1 MIIKLKR
8 DEDLIDKISQFTVQ
22 AISNDPMNKDATK
35 ICELVINFT
44 LLEDNNRTMWP
55 VGDAPPSHYTANYP
69 GKVMIKLHEYVFGP
83 NISYKIR

>member
-1 MIIKLKR
+1 
-8 DEDLIDKISQFTVQ
+8 
-22 AISNDPMNKDATK
+22 MNKNASK

-69 GKVMIKLHEYVFGP
+69 GKVMIKLH
-83 NISYKIR
+83 